1 MDIIPVQCKT
11 KDSDKTLGFSSG
23 GDDYLAKPFSYSEL
37 ISRVKAL
44 IRRYQVYRGK
54 ESDQIVP
61 EKGTASLQY
70 HDLQIEESKR
80 EVTSGGKL
88 LELTDIEYEML
99 HLLVKHRGQIFSA
112 ERGIDV
118 TKVKSLVTRIRQNMA
133 AQLLLLILITGTCC
147 ILFFCVAWQNRLP
160 ILYYFTY
167 QVRVFSAMDSDFQ
180 TG

>member
-1 MDIIPVQCKT
+1 M
-11 KDSDKTLGFSSG
+11 
-23 GDDYLAKPFSYSEL
+23 

-167 QVRVFSAMDSDFQ
+167 QIRVFSAMDSDFSDRL
-180 TG
+180 TEETKHYNVPETMDDSGSGSNPALLFYL

>member
-1 MDIIPVQCKT
+1 MRRFCFSVQKP

-54 ESDQIVP
+54 ESDKIVSG
-61 EKGTASLQY
+61 KGKASLQY
-70 HDLQIEESKR
+70 HDLQIKESKR

-88 LELTDIEYEML
+88 LELTDIEYEIL

-112 ERGIDV
+112 ERLYESVWNEPYYYGASNTVMVHIRNLRRKIEKDPKNPV
-118 TKVKSLVTRIRQNMA
+118 LIKNIWGKVYR
-133 AQLLLLILITGTCC
+133 C
-147 ILFFCVAWQNRLP
+147 
-160 ILYYFTY
+160 
-167 QVRVFSAMDSDFQ
+167 D
-180 TG
+180 